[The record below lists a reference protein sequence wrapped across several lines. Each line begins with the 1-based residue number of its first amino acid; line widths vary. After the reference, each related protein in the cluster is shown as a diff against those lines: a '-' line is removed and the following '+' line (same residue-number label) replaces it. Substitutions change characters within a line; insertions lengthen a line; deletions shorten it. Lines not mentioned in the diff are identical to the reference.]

1 MLKTNKEKC
10 VMQSAI
16 GSIHSPTPS
25 PRMSVTVEGKP
36 MALPGVGGICY
47 NVKIGDSVYGLAGD
61 HIEPGVSVKNSDRDE
76 NVALNF
82 LSCIGNE
89 AKVLSGDAKGA
100 IGYVTGMHG
109 GIEHCLMWFD
119 EETIEKLAIGDK
131 IQVKA
136 YGQGLELEGFE
147 DISIK
152 NCAPDLFEKLG
163 IVVEGGKLKIP
174 VAAVVP
180 AYLMGSG
187 TGSQAQTGDYDIM
200 TADKK
205 VLDKFDLNDLRFGD
219 IVFLQDCDTVYGRG
233 YLKGSCTVGVIVHS
247 DCKIGGHGPG
257 VTTLL
262 TCKLPKIIPVI
273 DKTANI
279 GKYLGILKD

>member
-1 MLKTNKEKC
+1 MIKTNKEKC
-10 VMQSAI
+10 VMLSVV
-16 GSIHSPTPS
+16 GMVHSPTPN

-36 MALPGVGGICY
+36 MALPGVGGISY

-61 HIEPGVSVKNSDRDE
+61 HIEPGVSTKNPDIAE

-82 LSCIGNE
+82 LSCVGNQ
-89 AKVLSGDAKGA
+89 AKVVSGDAKDAVGF
-100 IGYVTGMHG
+100 VTGTHG

-119 EETIEKLAIGDK
+119 KDTIEKLVIGDR

-136 YGQGLELEGFE
+136 WGQGLEMTDHQ
-147 DISIK
+147 DISVK
-152 NCAPDLFEKLG
+152 NCDPDLFEKLG
-163 IVVEGGKLKIP
+163 IVEDGNKIKIP
-174 VAAVVP
+174 VAAIVP

-200 TADKK
+200 TADKG
-205 VLDKFDLNDLRFGD
+205 VLRKFDLLDLKFGD
-219 IVFLQDCDTVYGRG
+219 IVYLQDCDTVYGRG

-247 DCKIGGHGPG
+247 DCLIGGHGPG

-262 TCKLPKIIPVI
+262 TCKTGKIIPVI
-273 DKTANI
+273 DKSANI
-279 GKYLGILKD
+279 GKYLGIL